1 MKNIK
6 KIIFFSFL
14 FSIFI
19 SILFIFPTSAREN
32 VSDWYIKDFQTEI
45 IVTTDSGLTITER
58 IVADCGE
65 ANNKHGIFRVF
76 PKIQKTKDGNFITP
90 IELISITDENGQRLK
105 YQQQQGANTVTY
117 KIGDPKVEVKGENVY
132 IIKYKLKGVIRNLNE
147 QEDELYFDVLGSFWD
162 LEIDNFTAN
171 IVFPDGI
178 TETNSDVYLYSGSL
192 DSSGNTLA
200 EYKWLSENN
209 LEINSNKMIAKR
221 EGITVS
227 VAFPTNILTLYQPT
241 VAEKSATAVSSYL
254 PLNVTPTNIWRQ
266 FSVTLLLIL
275 LAFFIWYKYGR
286 DPISRR
292 PIIAEFEAP
301 DKMTPLEMSVLL
313 KESGK
318 HNNAITA
325 SIINLAVKGYLKIEK
340 IEKSGLFSSADY
352 KLIRSEKKDDGLY
365 RYEKDILQALF
376 KGSSD
381 VKLSRLKNKF
391 ARRIQGLS
399 GNVASDLKE
408 RGLIDKKSTWRQ
420 IAMIGVGVL
429 LLFIFAGEPVMLAS
443 FAFIAF
449 GIFMR
454 RLTPQ
459 GSEIK
464 RQVEGF
470 KLYLKTAEKYRARF
484 YEKENMMEALLPYAI
499 LFNLTKEWIRKM
511 KDIYGEDYLKNHNL
525 TFMAGAVALSDF
537 NAFETAI
544 SDVSRSISSHV
555 SSSSS
560 GSSGGGSVGGGGG
573 GGGGGGW

>member
-14 FSIFI
+14 FSVFV
-19 SILFIFPTSAREN
+19 SFLFIYPTSAREN

-45 IVTTDSGLTITER
+45 IVTSDSVLTITER
-58 IVADCGE
+58 IVADCGD

-90 IELISITDENGQRLK
+90 IELISITDEKGQRLK
-105 YQQQQGANTVTY
+105 YQESQGANTLTY
-117 KIGDPKVEVKGENVY
+117 KIGDSKVEVKGENVY

-178 TETNSDVYLYSGSL
+178 NKANSEVHLYSGSL

-200 EYKWLSENN
+200 DYSWLSDNTI
-209 LEINSNKMIAKR
+209 EISSNKMIAKR
-221 EGITVS
+221 EGITLS
-227 VAFPTNILTLYQPT
+227 VVFPTSILTLYQPT
-241 VAEKSATAVSSYL
+241 AAEKSATAVSSYL
-254 PLNVTPTNIWRQ
+254 PLNVTPRNIWQQ
-266 FSVTLLLIL
+266 FSFTLLLIF
-275 LAFFIWYKYGR
+275 LAFFLWYKYGR
-286 DPISRR
+286 DPKSNK
-292 PIIAEFEAP
+292 PVIAEFEAP

-325 SIINLAVKGYLKIEK
+325 TIINLAVKGYLKIEK
-340 IEKSGLFSSADY
+340 IEKKGIFSRSDY

-365 RYEKDILQALF
+365 KYEQDILQALF
-376 KGSSD
+376 KGSSE

-391 ARRIQGLS
+391 ARDIQGLGS
-399 GNVASDLKE
+399 NVARDLKE

-420 IAMIGVGVL
+420 VAMIGGGIL
-429 LLFIFAGEPVMLAS
+429 LLLIFAGKPIMLAS
-443 FAFIAF
+443 FAFIGF

-454 RLTPQ
+454 RLTAQ
-459 GSEIK
+459 GSEVK

-484 YEKENMMEALLPYAI
+484 YEKENMMEELLPYAI

-560 GSSGGGSVGGGGG
+560 GASGGGSVGGGGG